1 MSAMLDAALAY
12 ARRGIPIFP
21 CIPNSKKP
29 ATARGFHDATTDETA
44 IRSWWQSG
52 PDFNIA
58 FSPQTIGQGVVDLDG
73 QDGIDAWRAFAGD
86 RDYKTYIIR
95 TPRGG
100 FHLYYEGELPTSVRR
115 LIPGKPVDTRGK
127 GSYAL
132 LPPSATPDGTYAVFL
147 DRPVSPMPEFLTRR
161 VALMR
166 DQSVKL
172 DGPVEWDTVTNL
184 SRATAY
190 LAGRNPAVEGRGGD
204 EHTYQTACD
213 LCDLGISEERAVTL
227 MEVWNETCVPP
238 WDMEEL
244 QGKIANAYRYAQ
256 NSAGSKVVEPAA
268 SMLAKI
274 EAPIP
279 KRVAGPVSFEDV
291 IKRDV
296 PAVQEIVPGLI
307 ERGIVT
313 FLAGAGGSHK
323 SRTALHWGLAIAS
336 GTPIYGRA
344 VEQCDFLYLSYEDHP
359 DEVARRSQAICRRLD
374 IRHPDRAQ
382 FWDLTDN
389 GAPLAIVSE
398 AGVEEQPFCE
408 QVRAHL
414 KAMPGQKFV
423 VLDSAYNVL
432 AFIGAA
438 KIDEALVK
446 AGIEFLGRLGRE
458 CDATII
464 VLWHPSQAGQER
476 GDASGWSVAW
486 HNTPRARL
494 SIGADKDEEGGYILK
509 VEKRNNAARGEPIR
523 LRWDAGLLSPPEP
536 AAREESDSRVVEA
549 MIEVVAEGERTGQF
563 LQRSG
568 KIMGWQQAM
577 LRQAAPGRRITDNL
591 IRETAANLERLGKL
605 KYVSGKGHDHAGY
618 RLVTDAKSA

>member
-29 ATARGFHDATTDETA
+29 ATARGFHDATTDETV

-52 PDFNIA
+52 PADFNIA

-279 KRVAGPVSFEDV
+279 KRVFAFRSPGQWGHLKRSPSIIDGILPAQGTGLLYAPPGSFKSFIAQQLAFAVATGKPAFGQFKVGRVAPVAYCAGEGHLAVATQ
-291 IKRDV
+291 RL
-296 PAVQEIVPGLI
+296 PALFSQHGVALDDQTPFYLLNGLPLARAVTEGIIGQFMDDLRACLGSEPGLI
-307 ERGIVT
+307 VLDTVARSMAGLNENDASDAGKFLELAETIARDMNCFVLGVAHEGKDGTRGVRGSSAIE
-313 FLAGAGGSHK
+313 AGVDVIWQARRPNENSPGVS
-323 SRTALHWGLAIAS
+323 LHCRKDKDGDTHGAIYLIGEKVGDGLVFNARAEQEWAKAS
-336 GTPIYGRA
+336 GKRPGMVTPA
-344 VEQCDFLYLSYEDHP
+344 
-359 DEVARRSQAICRRLD
+359 D
-374 IRHPDRAQ
+374 IRHALE
-382 FWDLTDN
+382 DL
-389 GAPLAIVSE
+389 GAMEGNTVTTT
-398 AGVEEQPFCE
+398 
-408 QVRAHL
+408 
-414 KAMPGQKFV
+414 
-423 VLDSAYNVL
+423 VL
-432 AFIGAA
+432 AEQLAGGGADA
-438 KIDEALVK
+438 ATVK
-446 AGIEFLGRLGRE
+446 AKQVALGRGTADGTLLGYVVHMSEHKR
-458 CDATII
+458 DPA
-464 VLWHPSQAGQER
+464 LW
-476 GDASGWSVAW
+476 
-486 HNTPRARL
+486 
-494 SIGADKDEEGGYILK
+494 SIPAISKD
-509 VEKRNNAARGEPIR
+509 
-523 LRWDAGLLSPPEP
+523 
-536 AAREESDSRVVEA
+536 
-549 MIEVVAEGERTGQF
+549 
-563 LQRSG
+563 
-568 KIMGWQQAM
+568 
-577 LRQAAPGRRITDNL
+577 
-591 IRETAANLERLGKL
+591 
-605 KYVSGKGHDHAGY
+605 
-618 RLVTDAKSA
+618 

>member
-132 LPPSATPDGTYAVFL
+132 LPPSATPDGTYAAFL

-227 MEVWNETCVPP
+227 MQDKAVKIGVP
-238 WDMEEL
+238 DEL
-244 QGKIANAYRYAQ
+244 DT
-256 NSAGSKVVEPAA
+256 P
-268 SMLAKI
+268 
-274 EAPIP
+274 
-279 KRVAGPVSFEDV
+279 
-291 IKRDV
+291 
-296 PAVQEIVPGLI
+296 
-307 ERGIVT
+307 
-313 FLAGAGGSHK
+313 
-323 SRTALHWGLAIAS
+323 TALARATAFL
-336 GTPIYGRA
+336 TGRA
-344 VEQCDFLYLSYEDHP
+344 PAKNDILQKALNDYLD
-359 DEVARRSQAICRRLD
+359 QI
-374 IRHPDRAQ
+374 
-382 FWDLTDN
+382 
-389 GAPLAIVSE
+389 
-398 AGVEEQPFCE
+398 
-408 QVRAHL
+408 
-414 KAMPGQKFV
+414 
-423 VLDSAYNVL
+423 DS
-432 AFIGAA
+432 
-438 KIDEALVK
+438 
-446 AGIEFLGRLGRE
+446 
-458 CDATII
+458 
-464 VLWHPSQAGQER
+464 
-476 GDASGWSVAW
+476 
-486 HNTPRARL
+486 
-494 SIGADKDEEGGYILK
+494 
-509 VEKRNNAARGEPIR
+509 
-523 LRWDAGLLSPPEP
+523 GLL
-536 AAREESDSRVVEA
+536 
-549 MIEVVAEGERTGQF
+549 GN
-563 LQRSG
+563 SG
-568 KIMGWQQAM
+568 PHRK
-577 LRQAAPGRRITDNL
+577 R
-591 IRETAANLERLGKL
+591 
-605 KYVSGKGHDHAGY
+605 
-618 RLVTDAKSA
+618 